1 MKTLK
6 IEIAVE
12 GSKLATA
19 IKTTGYSNESI
30 SDQLELLGIVENTKL
45 IIQERIKVL
54 LNVNK

>member
-1 MKTLK
+1 MKSLR
-6 IEIAVE
+6 IETVIE

-30 SDQLELLGIVENTKL
+30 SDQLEMLGLMDNAKS

-54 LNVNK
+54 LNLNK